1 MTVPPKQRPARP
13 RPWEQGSA
21 DTASF
26 GRWLRRQ
33 REVRKIALREVAETT
48 NISIR
53 YLEALEDD
61 RFEALPAPVFAKGFL
76 REYARYVG
84 LDPDEV
90 VNNYL
95 AARQDA
101 TVEEAERV
109 ATAQRAKDAQRRPW
123 AVFAWVVVGLL
134 ILAGIAYWAYR
145 FERQRQ
151 APPAAV
157 PPPVSAP
164 APSPSAPSPPQP
176 QPSAAA
182 PPEAAPVD
190 APLRVTLDF
199 TADSWVDARVDG
211 QSSFSELRVQGESVQ
226 LEAREEVVLGLS
238 NARGVH
244 VEVNGRPF
252 PLQPAEDGSV
262 KELRIDLALA
272 AVSTTPPQ

>member
-1 MTVPPKQRPARP
+1 MTTPSKQRPQRP
-13 RPWEQGSA
+13 RPWEQGSGEA
-21 DTASF
+21 SSF

-53 YLEALEDD
+53 YLEALEED

-90 VNNYL
+90 VNHYL

-109 ATAQRAKDAQRRPW
+109 VTANRATASPRPVRGWVWAAVAAALLLLVAVAAWAFWAERRRPSAAPAARP
-123 AVFAWVVVGLL
+123 AVLPAPV
-134 ILAGIAYWAYR
+134 
-145 FERQRQ
+145 

-157 PPPVSAP
+157 P
-164 APSPSAPSPPQP
+164 
-176 QPSAAA
+176 AAA
-182 PPEAAPVD
+182 PE

-199 TADSWVDARVDG
+199 TADSWVDVRVDG
-211 QSSFSELRVQGESVQ
+211 ETSFSELRVQGESLQ
-226 LEAREEVVLGLS
+226 LEAQQEVVLGLS
-238 NARGVH
+238 NARGAH
-244 VEVNGRPF
+244 VEVNGRVLSLAPD
-252 PLQPAEDGSV
+252 ADGAV
-262 KELRIDLALA
+262 RDVRIDLTAALPPP
-272 AVSTTPPQ
+272 AVPAN

>member
-1 MTVPPKQRPARP
+1 MTVPTKRPARP

-21 DTASF
+21 EAASF

-95 AARQDA
+95 DARHDA
-101 TVEEAERV
+101 TAEE
-109 ATAQRAKDAQRRPW
+109 AQRAAESNGARDRQRRGRALGGW
-123 AVFAWVVVGLL
+123 VAAAVAIGLL
-134 ILAGIAYWAYR
+134 GAGFGAYR
-145 FERQRQ
+145 AGWLRRE
-151 APPAAV
+151 
-157 PPPVSAP
+157 P
-164 APSPSAPSPPQP
+164 APSPPPHRAAPAPALPAP
-176 QPSAAA
+176 AAA
-182 PPEAAPVD
+182 PPLAVPD

-199 TADSWVDARVDG
+199 TADSWVEVAVDG
-211 QSSFSELRVQGESVQ
+211 ERSFSELRVQGESLQ
-226 LEAREEVVLGLS
+226 LKAQREVVVSLT
-238 NARGVH
+238 NAGGVH
-244 VEVNGRPF
+244 VEVNGRVLGLVPG
-252 PLQPAEDGSV
+252 EDGAV
-262 KELRIDLALA
+262 KDLRIDLATA
-272 AVSTTPPQ
+272 APESPPL

>member
-1 MTVPPKQRPARP
+1 MSVPPKQRPARP

-21 DTASF
+21 DAASF

-61 RFEALPAPVFAKGFL
+61 RFESLPAPVFAKGFL

-109 ATAQRAKDAQRRPW
+109 ATAQRAKDAARRPW
-123 AVFAWVVVGLL
+123 AAFIWVLVGLL
-134 ILAGIAYWAYR
+134 ILAGLGYWAYR
-145 FERQRQ
+145 IERQRQ
-151 APPAAV
+151 PPPAA
-157 PPPVSAP
+157 PPPAASAP
-164 APSPSAPSPPQP
+164 APPVASAPPAQP
-176 QPSAAA
+176 VAAA
-182 PPEAAPVD
+182 PVLDPAPIE

-199 TADSWVDARVDG
+199 TADSWVEVKVDG

-226 LEAREEVVLGLS
+226 LEARDEVVLS
-238 NARGVH
+238 VNPAAGVH

-252 PLQPAEDGSV
+252 PLTPGVDGAV
-262 KELRIDLALA
+262 KDLRIDLALA
-272 AVSTTPPQ
+272 AAPTPPQQ